1 MDDSLKDFN
10 AAKRQMKQ
18 QKRRENLEY
27 STKFLE
33 RKAISFKSLNNG
45 VHLQV
50 EAKGTIIDF
59 WPSTGLWILKDGTRN
74 RGIFNLYKYIRDKL

>member
-10 AAKRQMKQ
+10 AAKRQMQ
-18 QKRRENLEY
+18 RQKRRENLEY

-45 VHLQV
+45 VHFKWKL
-50 EAKGTIIDF
+50 KGRSLTSGPLRDF
-59 WPSTGLWILKDGTRN
+59 G
-74 RGIFNLYKYIRDKL
+74 F